1 MNIVLIGMP
10 GAGKSTVG
18 VLLAKSLGMAFTD
31 TDLLLQTKSGKK
43 LIEILAEDGA
53 DGFERQENETLATL
67 NADNTVIATGGSAVF
82 CKSGMTHLKGNGV
95 CVYLDVPLPALE
107 ARLTNIRTRGVV
119 MKEGETLAQLFE
131 ERKPYYERYADITV
145 GEQGTPEDTVTAIVE
160 ALKKRR

>member
-1 MNIVLIGMP
+1 M
-10 GAGKSTVG
+10 
-18 VLLAKSLGMAFTD
+18 FC
-31 TDLLLQTKSGKK
+31 
-43 LIEILAEDGA
+43 
-53 DGFERQENETLATL
+53 EN
-67 NADNTVIATGGSAVF
+67 
-82 CKSGMTHLKGNGV
+82 GMTHLKGNGV
-95 CVYLDVPLPALE
+95 CVYLDVHLPALE